1 MDMEIWQKILGIL
14 LILVVIITVIC
25 KNKFNKKD
33 TISISKLDKGSS
45 NCYQA
50 LCNIK
55 NTFDIRP
62 DDKLYNIGT
71 QKYIES
77 ITINRKIL
85 LEHLKNIDHYLDIH
99 KDMDEDFKNFM
110 LSFYTNLYSEL
121 DKLKYIDRQLLRT
134 DNTLFEV
141 SHKVV
146 LEASRFTL
154 NTYKS
159 LIDGDK
165 EQYKIVVNKFEELNR
180 QYELR
185 KEALKDLNN
194 VTIQELEAKY
204 SSKELT

>member
-45 NCYQA
+45 NCYKA
-50 LCNIK
+50 MCIIK
-55 NTFDIRP
+55 NTFDIRQ

-77 ITINRKIL
+77 ITINRQIL
-85 LEHLKNIDHYLDIH
+85 LEHLHNIDHYIEIH
-99 KDMDEDFKNFM
+99 EDMDEDSKNFI
-110 LSFYTNLYSEL
+110 LNFYTNLYSEL
-121 DKLKYIDRQLLRT
+121 DKLKYIDRKLLRT
-134 DNTLFEV
+134 DSTLFEV
-141 SHKVV
+141 SHKVI

-185 KEALKDLNN
+185 KEALKYLNN
-194 VTIQELEAKY
+194 TTIQELEAKY